1 MRNLDRSPPASAWPD
16 ERIPVVQ
23 PAPRA
28 EAIPTINPVAPCAD
42 GIPTLTPIPT
52 VLPIVPVLLA
62 EPALPGDPAP
72 ELAAIVDVPKRWR
85 WPGLWGAIRL
95 IVGGIASA
103 CEWCFGLAAL
113 LAFLAMLAALP
124 ILQFLTLG
132 YLLEATGRVARSGRL
147 RDGFIGVRV
156 AARAGGIVLGTWL
169 MLLPL
174 RLVSSLWFS
183 AQLIEPDGLTAR
195 LWEIGLA
202 VLTVLMLLHIAM
214 AIACGGKLRHFLFP
228 FINPIR
234 VALHMWRGGFWSQ
247 SRDAVWNFVAG
258 LRLPYYFW
266 LGWRGFWGAFLWLAG
281 PITLLA
287 IARAPIPGFLAALV
301 GLAGAFTLVWVLLY
315 VPFLQLHFVVRNRFR
330 AFLEVWSV
338 RQHFRRAPLAF
349 AFAFFITLLFAVPL
363 YLLKIEIVPREA
375 AWLPSLV
382 FILFIY
388 PARLLSGWAF
398 GRSLRR
404 KTPRNFFFRWTAR
417 FAMLSVT
424 VLYAVIVY
432 FSQYAAWEGIWS
444 LYEQHA
450 FLLPVPFLG
459 L

>member
-1 MRNLDRSPPASAWPD
+1 MQNVDRHHPASPWPNLSLSSAD
-16 ERIPVVQ
+16 
-23 PAPRA
+23 
-28 EAIPTINPVAPCAD
+28 AIPTIQPVEIVANE
-42 GIPTLTPIPT
+42 PIPT
-52 VLPIVPVLLA
+52 VLPVAQVLLA
-62 EPALPGDPAP
+62 EPAVPG
-72 ELAAIVDVPKRWR
+72 WR
-85 WPGLWGAIRL
+85 RPGFWGAIRYV
-95 IVGGIASA
+95 VGAIASA
-103 CEWCFGLAAL
+103 CEWCFGLVAL
-113 LAFLAMLAALP
+113 LLFLSALAALP
-124 ILQFLTLG
+124 ILQFLSLG
-132 YLLEATGRVARSGRL
+132 YLLEASSRVARTGRL
-147 RDGFIGVRV
+147 RAGFIGIRV

-174 RLVSSLWFS
+174 RFVSSLWFS

-214 AIACGGKLRHFLFP
+214 ALACGGKLRHFLLP
-228 FINPIR
+228 FVNPIR
-234 VALHMWRGGFWSQ
+234 VALRLWRGGFWNE
-247 SRDAVWNFVAG
+247 SRDAVWNFAMG

-287 IARAPIPGFLAALV
+287 IGRSIPILGFV
-301 GLAGAFTLVWVLLY
+301 GAFALVWVLLY
-315 VPFLQLHFVVRNRFR
+315 VPFLQLHFAVRNRFR
-330 AFLEVWSV
+330 AFLEVRAV
-338 RQHFRRAPLAF
+338 RQHFRRAPVAF

-375 AWLPSLV
+375 AWVPSLV
-382 FILFIY
+382 FIVFIF

-404 KTPRNFFFRWTAR
+404 TTPRNWFFRWTAR
-417 FAMLSVT
+417 FAMLGVT